1 MERQMEGRVALV
13 TGGGSGLGAAI
24 VAELSRH
31 GAHVVAADIVGARAK
46 HVAEALQHD
55 ARAVEP
61 LELDVSDSQAVDEA
75 LAELSARWADRF
87 DCLVNN
93 AGTDRGSDLARVSD
107 DQWHAVFGVNLHGP
121 MHTSRAFVRHA
132 TAHLNG
138 RERPGDVV
146 NIGSISAVTVGVG
159 AAAYNASKA
168 ALLKLTEVLQTEAR
182 EYGWPLRVTG
192 IQPAAMDTPMMDQ
205 WGLPSERKMDPGVVA
220 GLVRTAVTLPPQ
232 VVLQSATITL
242 RNETFPR

>member
-1 MERQMEGRVALV
+1 
-13 TGGGSGLGAAI
+13 
-24 VAELSRH
+24 
-31 GAHVVAADIVGARAK
+31 VVAADIDGARAK
-46 HVAEALQHD
+46 QVAEVLQHD

-61 LELDVSDSQAVDEA
+61 LELDVSDSRAVDEA
-75 LAELSARWADRF
+75 IGELSARWGDRF
-87 DCLVNN
+87 DCLINN

-132 TAHLNG
+132 ITHLAD
-138 RERPGDVV
+138 RARPGDVV

-159 AAAYNASKA
+159 AGAYNASKA

-182 EYGWPLRVTG
+182 EYRWPLRVTG

-205 WGLPSERKMDPGVVA
+205 WGLPSERKMDPAVVA
-220 GLVRTAVTLPPQ
+220 GIVRTAVTLPPE

>member
-1 MERQMEGRVALV
+1 MEGRVALV

-24 VAELSRH
+24 VAELSRR
-31 GAHVVAADIVGARAK
+31 GAHVVAADIDGAKAK
-46 HVAEALQHD
+46 QVAEGLQRD

-61 LELDVSDSQAVDEA
+61 LELDVSDSGAVDDA
-75 LAELSARWADRF
+75 IAELSARWADRF

-132 TAHLNG
+132 VARLDG
-138 RERPGDVV
+138 RDRPGDVV

-205 WGLPSERKMDPGVVA
+205 WGLPSERKMDPAVVA
-220 GLVRTAVTLPPQ
+220 GLVRTAVTLPPE

-242 RNETFPR
+242 RNEAFPR